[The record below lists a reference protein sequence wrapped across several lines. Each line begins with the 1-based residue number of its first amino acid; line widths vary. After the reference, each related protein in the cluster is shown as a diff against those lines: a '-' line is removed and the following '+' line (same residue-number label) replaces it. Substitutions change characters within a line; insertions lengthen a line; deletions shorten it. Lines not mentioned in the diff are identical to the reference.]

1 MKEKIV
7 ADGERRYT
15 EVNRQEIEAEQ
26 KQRVA
31 EIRERY
37 RIQLQQSGFWQRPL
51 LKLRMKRE
59 IRGVLDSSGNLY
71 LEKT

>member
-15 EVNRQEIEAEQ
+15 AANRQEIEAEQ

-59 IRGVLDSSGNLY
+59 IRGVLESSSNLY
-71 LEKT
+71 FEKV

>member
-15 EVNRQEIEAEQ
+15 AANRQEIEAEQ

-31 EIRERY
+31 EIREHY
-37 RIQLQQSGFWQRPL
+37 RAQLEQAGFWQRGL
-51 LKLRMKRE
+51 LRMKMKRD
-59 IRGVLDSSGNLY
+59 IRRALDSSSNLY
-71 LEKT
+71 FKKT